1 MTEDE
6 GVEILGKHDVLLSS
20 SDSGFVNAEIF
31 TQYIER
37 FILQTGT
44 SLSNPSI
51 LVLDGHKSRD
61 NVSAIENAL
70 QSGLYI
76 VTLPAKATHLLQ
88 PLDVGIFSSFKKAY
102 KMELARMT
110 RSSTPDILH
119 FVEKAT
125 RLNALFSAQ
134 DVLASE
140 VTPNKIKKAFESTG
154 LVPLNIDRM
163 LSKLLLQRER
173 SKAVSRERLEDVMTT
188 TVIHERP
195 PHGEETN
202 QTTQNIKPDP
212 WPRIL
217 GGSAEDEGG
226 ASEEGGRKGSEKSRQ
241 ETETSSETSSN
252 TSCQTFCE
260 ALCKTCGENSCETQ
274 RKEGYIRREIIG
286 FRFRICNCLHLE
298 IHCRSPLSHFEP

>member
-195 PHGEETN
+195 P
-202 QTTQNIKPDP
+202 TTEKKPTKRRKISN
-212 WPRIL
+212 RIL
-217 GGSAEDEGG
+217 GREFLEEVQKMKEEQAKKAEEKALKKAARKPKPPPKRRPIPRAKPSAKPCAKPAAKTPAKPRGK
-226 ASEEGGRKGSEKSRQ
+226 KGTSVVKS
-241 ETETSSETSSN
+241 
-252 TSCQTFCE
+252 
-260 ALCKTCGENSCETQ
+260 
-274 RKEGYIRREIIG
+274 
-286 FRFRICNCLHLE
+286 
-298 IHCRSPLSHFEP
+298 